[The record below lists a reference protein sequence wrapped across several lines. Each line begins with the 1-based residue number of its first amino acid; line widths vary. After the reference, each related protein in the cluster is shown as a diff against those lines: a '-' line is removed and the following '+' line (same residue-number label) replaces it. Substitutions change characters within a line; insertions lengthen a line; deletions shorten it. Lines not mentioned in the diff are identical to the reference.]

1 MVRTAGRALR
11 RWWNEHP
18 HCADAF
24 LGIALTLFGIGAS
37 WPNLVGPTNIVPDHG
52 WWVLALGA
60 VATVGTCA
68 VRRSHPYLAWAGLTF
83 LVLALDAVNLL
94 IDRQGVG
101 PTYLTDVFSTNAGF
115 GVPILVG
122 SVAAYASTPMA
133 WVCAVVSAVAV
144 QLGDQVASTTPF
156 ILTQAL
162 YFGTVYLL
170 VDSIGVLVGM
180 NVRTQR
186 ERLSAVEERSAR
198 LALAREQTALLA
210 ASTERSRIAREMH
223 DVVAHSLAVMITMA
237 DGAAASVDRNP
248 QMAKEALGIL
258 SETGR
263 SALADTR
270 RLVGVLRDDPGA
282 SSDPAVRTPQAGAAS
297 AVPGDVAGAPGGE
310 VTPAPAP
317 PAQLV
322 AAPEPP
328 AAPQAAPHVSRR
340 RSLFS
345 HGGTTPDQPTTGSV
359 PVVRE
364 MPVPEFAPPGTV
376 APHEPTEDI
385 VALRRRATDA
395 RADRSTGDIPMAPA
409 PEQSDLRV
417 LVDRF
422 RAAGV
427 PVEYE
432 WSGRELPEDKG
443 LQLTLFR
450 IAQESM
456 TNILRYAPTTRSVRL
471 AVGRHTGTA
480 VLTVDNDAAPGSTP
494 VHGSGKGLIG
504 MRERAA
510 VYGGTVDAGPT
521 ETGWRVRAVL
531 RWDEDDEGT
540 TPWQMPM

>member
-18 HCADAF
+18 HCADAS
-24 LGIALTLFGIGAS
+24 LGIALTLFGIGSS

-115 GVPILVG
+115 GVPVLVG

-144 QLGDQVASTTPF
+144 QLGDQVASTVPF
-156 ILTQAL
+156 TLTQAL

-210 ASTERSRIAREMH
+210 AANERSRIAREMH

-237 DGAAASVDRNP
+237 DGAAAAVERNP
-248 QMAKEALGIL
+248 AMAKEALRIL

-297 AVPGDVAGAPGGE
+297 ADPGDVAGAPGGE

-317 PAQLV
+317 LAQLV

-328 AAPQAAPHVSRR
+328 AAPQAAPHVPRR

-376 APHEPTEDI
+376 APHEPTEEI

-395 RADRSTGDIPMAPA
+395 RTDRTTGDIPMAPA

-471 AVGRHTGTA
+471 GVDRHTGTA

-521 ETGWRVRAVL
+521 QTGWRVRAVL